1 MGNLQSD
8 SALRSAAAAC
18 PRAPSGTTRCARAAA
33 GLTKSRAV
41 RGQVDII
48 ITTALVPGR
57 RAPVLVTRDMVES
70 MRPGSVTVDLA
81 AEAGGNV
88 ETTAPGEVVSHQAR
102 ALGYKG
108 QIALTALAA
117 GPLRTWEGGC
127 WPPCCAHSSPLR
139 PRCFA
144 EGIVR

>member
-1 MGNLQSD
+1 
-8 SALRSAAAAC
+8 
-18 PRAPSGTTRCARAAA
+18 
-33 GLTKSRAV
+33 
-41 RGQVDII
+41 
-48 ITTALVPGR
+48 VPGR